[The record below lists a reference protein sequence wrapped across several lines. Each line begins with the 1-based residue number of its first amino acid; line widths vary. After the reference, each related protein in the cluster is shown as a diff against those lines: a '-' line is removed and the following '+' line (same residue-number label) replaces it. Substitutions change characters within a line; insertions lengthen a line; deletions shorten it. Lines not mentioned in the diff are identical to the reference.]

1 MSKRQRTASGSSSAA
16 SASAASGTGDE
27 APAAKILRLEGEVR
41 ALREREGALVMK
53 LSMQEGEVHTL
64 KSCIQDLYKTK
75 SRAEGS
81 LRKTLLDPTINMEV
95 KLLKDQLREAN
106 DKLDTNQAELEAVKF
121 DPKSNTGRKLVNK
134 CKTLVRENEELGKQ
148 VSEGN
153 IQQLRVERDLQK
165 SEVVRLR
172 KDLEEALM
180 YNEDM
185 DEERCVRGAVP
196 LGACTGVRAGGGSQG
211 GGEGGGRV
219 AARAVCLCSGVGGA
233 SSTCCVPSDGRRS
246 GGMGRGLPRPRL
258 KRERHGPWVP
268 SFTPL
273 LVTPVCAPRRI
284 APSLPHVLF
293 AHTHTSPHT
302 PTSHTPP
309 SPLPLTTLLLIPHH

>member
-196 LGACTGVRAGGGSQG
+196 LGACTGVRAGG
-211 GGEGGGRV
+211 ERGRLD
-219 AARAVCLCSGVGGA
+219 R
-233 SSTCCVPSDGRRS
+233 GRRS
-246 GGMGRGLPRPRL
+246 TGARGGESEVWRWKVWPAPMIGVRVYPTQAVHMR
-258 KRERHGPWVP
+258 
-268 SFTPL
+268 TPTHAKHTWT
-273 LVTPVCAPRRI
+273 TPP
-284 APSLPHVLF
+284 LPHPACVCRASCAVFEPVRSL
-293 AHTHTSPHT
+293 AMM
-302 PTSHTPP
+302 
-309 SPLPLTTLLLIPHH
+309 